1 MDEAAFARYA
11 AERSNWLKQG
21 RCRLLRSML
30 HQASLPL
37 NAEILEVGSGVGQ
50 NIPTLAEFG
59 RVDAMEINPLGL
71 AQLRATNGVRQI
83 FDQPIPCTLDT
94 AYDAIV
100 AMDVIEHIEDDRA
113 ALEWISTHLRP
124 GGVLFATVPAYQW
137 LFSGHDVA
145 LGHFRRYA
153 AGLFRSAL
161 PPRLRVLRCGYFDMT
176 LFPIAAGSRLLSRKR
191 EKQSSSVPSHIDSIF
206 LAILRGEVAVI
217 SSLGGLPFGL
227 SVYCLAR
234 LDG

>member
-1 MDEAAFARYA
+1 
-11 AERSNWLKQG
+11 
-21 RCRLLRSML
+21 ML

-145 LGHFRRYA
+145 LGHFRRYT